1 VKLTIHREDEIY
13 RVVDFGKNLDLDL
26 GSEFSCFLGRSND
39 CYVQLDSRQI
49 SREHLKITF
58 RSGIWLVE
66 DVSKSLPLIVNGN
79 QVSQFNPKNGDSVKL
94 GEFTFYLNV
103 ESFDDKSPNSISKV
117 SERLDE
123 ENKNESKENIKQRP
137 DTDEDNIQELN
148 SHEEE
153 SGEGV
158 KEDNTNFDDDSSE
171 FSGDNL
177 EDNEQQPNE
186 EYDEYQ
192 SNEDSGSDYSD
203 GSLEDSN
210 QFQEEDDTYN
220 EMDEFSND
228 DSSEKTDP
236 FGSFLKFELMLQG
249 DFAPFEKFSLGDG
262 EFYIGRNKEK
272 CQIVLDDKKVS
283 NVHALIKKSN
293 VKVKIED
300 NKSGNGTLLNGQRIN
315 SADLKDGDV
324 FQIGDTFFKL
334 SALSELIAQE
344 EDRLMPVEQNQFIEV
359 EEVVEVESTFGD
371 EDDDEDDDAD
381 ESEIEKSDEKS
392 LIKKILNDP
401 EKRKK
406 AIFGIVGLLALVLL
420 LPTED
425 TKDSKRKKART
436 PASKIKKKKEK
447 VKKDIY
453 TKEQKEFL
461 EGNYL
466 LSQTLYEQ
474 GKYRETIR
482 VLESVFQTTKGKDYK
497 NAKQIRSLAKKGLA
511 ELEEIERKRKIEEE
525 KRIRM
530 KKVSDL
536 VEKAKE
542 AVKEK
547 QVSVAATIF
556 NTILELDPE
565 NYDVPQLK
573 AEIDSWSAEIRAKE
587 AEESRKMAER
597 SNKVSKL
604 QPGKTFYLKENWY
617 KAIKK
622 LEEFLKIDYMDEDLV
637 QEGSKMLAESKKN
650 LDNILKP
657 LLRKAERMKEARDL
671 KTAYKI
677 YNKILDHDPE
687 NEKALNEMGNIRD
700 DLFYRARRIYRDA
713 LIDESLS
720 FFKEAKEKFEDVKEM
735 APVGSP
741 YFKKA
746 NEKLKNYIE

>member
-1 VKLTIHREDEIY
+1 MKLTIHRENEIY
-13 RVVDFGKNLDLDL
+13 RIVDFSKELELDQISD
-26 GSEFSCFLGRSND
+26 FSCFLGRSKD
-39 CYVQLDSRQI
+39 CYIYLDSRQI
-49 SREHLKITF
+49 SREHLKI
-58 RSGIWLVE
+58 SLNKGAWLIE
-66 DVSKSLPLIVNGN
+66 DVSKRLPLFLNGN
-79 QVSQFNPKNGDSVKL
+79 QVSQFNPKDGDSVKL
-94 GEFTFYLNV
+94 GEFSFFLKL
-103 ESFDDKSPNSISKV
+103 ESLERKSQILKQNL
-117 SERLDE
+117 SEIIE
-123 ENKNESKENIKQRP
+123 EKS
-137 DTDEDNIQELN
+137 
-148 SHEEE
+148 EEE
-153 SGEGV
+153 SNDDIKQNTDFNGD
-158 KEDNTNFDDDSSE
+158 DNQK
-171 FSGDNL
+171 L
-177 EDNEQQPNE
+177 EDEQDISLE
-186 EYDEYQ
+186 EIKESEDDNNNDNFTESDSEEQEYQSNSDYDEYQ
-192 SNEDSGSDYSD
+192 SNDESGEEYSESSLDEHSDFQDESD
-203 GSLEDSN
+203 G
-210 QFQEEDDTYN
+210 YN
-220 EMDEFSND
+220 EMEEFSDD

-236 FGSFLKFELMLQG
+236 FGSFLKFELIIEG
-249 DFAPFEKFSLGDG
+249 DFAPFEKFTLGDG

-272 CQIVLDDKKVS
+272 CQIILEDQKVS
-283 NVHALIKKSN
+283 NIHALIKKNN
-293 VKVKIED
+293 VKVTILD
-300 NKSGNGTLLNGQRIN
+300 NKSGNGTLLNGQRVN

-324 FQIGDTFFKL
+324 FQIGETFFKL
-334 SALSELIAQE
+334 SALSELIEKE
-344 EDRLMPVEQNQFIEV
+344 EDRLMPVEHDQFIEV
-359 EEVVEVESTFGD
+359 EEVVEVESTFD
-371 EDDDEDDDAD
+371 DEEDEEDDDESDV
-381 ESEIEKSDEKS
+381 EKSDEKS

-406 AIFGIVGLLALVLL
+406 AMFGIVGLLALVLL
-420 LPTED
+420 LPTD
-425 TKDSKRKKART
+425 DAKDSKKKKIRT

-447 VKKDIY
+447 TKKDIY

-511 ELEEIERKRKIEEE
+511 ELEEIERKRKVEEE

-530 KKVSDL
+530 KKVADL

-597 SNKVSKL
+597 SSKVSKL

-622 LEEFLKIDYMDEDLV
+622 LEEFLKIDYMDEDLI
-637 QEGSKMLAESKKN
+637 QEASKMLADSKKN

-657 LLRKAERMKEARDL
+657 LLKKAERMKEARDL
-671 KTAYKI
+671 KTAYKV

-700 DLFYRARRIYRDA
+700 DLFYRARRIYREA